1 VEYSLCVYTCV
12 CLCLRAAEVQSVVE
26 GGIFAATLASALTM
40 YLSVCVRVVQV
51 HLKHAMYLED
61 EGRFGEAEQEF
72 VSASKPREAV
82 DM

>member
-1 VEYSLCVYTCV
+1 
-12 CLCLRAAEVQSVVE
+12 
-26 GGIFAATLASALTM
+26 M